1 MSTKELYRR
10 IQRFYSF
17 QPKMT
22 SRFHLLMHTIFDEEN
37 CALEVQTLLKNKADK
52 SVSDIF
58 QSLSNCNFTLSEDF
72 ILNVLKRHRSDWKP
86 AFIFFKWI
94 LAGENPCRYSP
105 KTESFNE
112 ILDILGR
119 MRRLMNS
126 TKCLTKCLREKIWLM
141 KKLMVFD

>member
-17 QPKMT
+17 SKMT
-22 SRFHLLMHTIFDEEN
+22 SGFHRLMHTISDEEN
-37 CALEVQTLLKNKADK
+37 CTLEVQTFLKNKADK
-52 SVSDIF
+52 LVSDIF

-94 LAGENPCRYSP
+94 LAGENSCRYSP
-105 KTESFNE
+105 NKKSFNE
-112 ILDILGR
+112 ILGILDC

-126 TKCLTKCLREKIWLM
+126 TKCLTKCLREEIWLM
-141 KKLMVFD
+141 KKLMVL